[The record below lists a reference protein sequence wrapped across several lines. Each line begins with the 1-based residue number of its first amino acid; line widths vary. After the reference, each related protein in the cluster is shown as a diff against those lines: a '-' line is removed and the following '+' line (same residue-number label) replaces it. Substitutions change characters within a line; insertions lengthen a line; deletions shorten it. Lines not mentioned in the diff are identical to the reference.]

1 MRHNGHGVRSVDH
14 LAYCSGMNDWNP
26 GFKVVLSLGTLA
38 ICLAADRAVVS
49 LAVIAVLAWLQN
61 VRGGVRLSAYI
72 GLLRAPLVFL
82 LLGGLAVACD
92 ISRVPAGDWSLPLPG
107 FYLCTDWDRAR
118 FACGLVL
125 KALGAVSAM
134 YLLALTT
141 TACELV
147 SVLHRVRLPS
157 LLTELMYLTYRFIF
171 VLLDTYGRMYDAAA
185 ARLGWRDFRTSC
197 RSFGGTAANLLV
209 VALRR
214 SRNYSNAMAAR
225 GYDGALHFLEE
236 KKPLRRAQVAWTLV
250 FWTALLAMRLA
261 AE

>member
-157 LLTELMYLTYRFIF
+157 LLTELMLSLIHIYKGQKPAVSAPR
-171 VLLDTYGRMYDAAA
+171 VSCAAYG
-185 ARLGWRDFRTSC
+185 
-197 RSFGGTAANLLV
+197 
-209 VALRR
+209 
-214 SRNYSNAMAAR
+214 
-225 GYDGALHFLEE
+225 E
-236 KKPLRRAQVAWTLV
+236 K
-250 FWTALLAMRLA
+250 
-261 AE
+261 